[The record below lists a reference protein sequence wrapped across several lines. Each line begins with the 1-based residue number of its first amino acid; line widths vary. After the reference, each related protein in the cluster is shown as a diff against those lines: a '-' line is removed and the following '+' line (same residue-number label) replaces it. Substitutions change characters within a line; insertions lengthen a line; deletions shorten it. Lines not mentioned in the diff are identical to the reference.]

1 MKIVLA
7 NGCFDPCHIGH
18 LWHLLQAREMGDKLI
33 VSVTDDAGVRAEKG
47 EKRPVFSQE
56 QRAQFIGQF
65 RCVDGVIVVRD
76 SFDALQKVKP
86 QVFVKGSDYHRKVD
100 AGSIAFCA
108 THGIEIAFTDE
119 LTFSSTKLL
128 KHYAESGRR

>member
-1 MKIVLA
+1 M
-7 NGCFDPCHIGH
+7 
-18 LWHLLQAREMGDKLI
+18 LI
-33 VSVTDDAGVRAEKG
+33 VSLTCDQSVTNEKG
-47 EKRPVFSQE
+47 RERPVFNQVHREAMLRSL
-56 QRAQFIGQF
+56 
-65 RCVDGVIVVRD
+65 RCVDGVLVVTD
-76 SFDALQKVKP
+76 ALDALQKVKP

>member
-1 MKIVLA
+1 MKIVLCS
-7 NGCFDPCHIGH
+7 GCFDPCHIGH

-33 VSVTDDAGVRAEKG
+33 VSVTEDAGVRAEKG
-47 EKRPVFSQE
+47 EKRPVFPQE

-86 QVFVKGSDYHRKVD
+86 TIFVKGSEYRKRISDRD
-100 AGSIAFCA
+100 AEFCK
-108 THGIEIAFTDE
+108 THGIEIRFTDGPVY
-119 LTFSSTKLL
+119 SSTLFL
-128 KHYAESGRR
+128 KYYEPRRR